1 MARSY
6 GTATL
11 TLTVTEAIT
20 LNSKDEGQT
29 HTHTVASVSDIYR
42 RTETIPTSK
51 TSIVGFGAA
60 AGLGTFAEGDV
71 KYIRLTNLD
80 NTNHVTAIFTNENS
94 DEFAV
99 KIDKGQSFILCP
111 DLATGVVN
119 CVEASIGSLSFTDA
133 TCDYNND
140 PTITCD
146 ANANIRPGLA
156 VSGTGIPAGSFVKSV
171 NTLGAV
177 TSFELGDGEGGSDVS
192 TTGGSVTNGT
202 LTFTPGLSDLTGIS
216 LTADTAACDVEVYVA
231 LT

>member
-20 LNSKDEGQT
+20 LNSKDYGQT
-29 HTHTVASVSDIYR
+29 HTHTISSISDIYR
-42 RTETIPTSK
+42 RTESIGTSK
-51 TSIVGFGAA
+51 TSIVSFGASS
-60 AGLGTFAEGDV
+60 GLGTFDV
-71 KYIRLTNLD
+71 KYIRLSNLD
-80 NTNHVTAIFTNENS
+80 NTNHITAIFTNENS
-94 DEFAV
+94 DEFAI
-99 KIDKGQSFILCP
+99 KIDKGQSFIFCP
-111 DLATGVVN
+111 DLSSGVVN
-119 CVEASIGSLSFTDA
+119 TLDASIGSISFTDA

-146 ANANIRPGLA
+146 ASASIRPGLA

-177 TSFELGDGEGGSDVS
+177 TSFELGDGEGGTDVS
-192 TTGGSVTNGT
+192 TTGGAVTNGT
-202 LTFTPGLSDLTGIS
+202 LTFTPGLADLTGIS
-216 LTADTAACDVEVYVA
+216 LMADTAACDVEVYIA

>member
-29 HTHTVASVSDIYR
+29 HSHTIASVSDIYR
-42 RTETIPTSK
+42 RTETIGTSR
-51 TSIVGFGAA
+51 TSIVSFGTSV
-60 AGLGTFAEGDV
+60 GLGTFAEGDV

-99 KIDKGQSFILCP
+99 KIDKGQSFIYCP
-111 DLATGVVN
+111 DLASGVVD
-119 CVEASIGSLSFTDA
+119 CHDASIGSLGFTDA

-140 PTITCD
+140 PTIACD
-146 ANANIRPGLA
+146 ASANIRPGLA

-202 LTFTPGLSDLTGIS
+202 LTFTPGLSDLTGIA
-216 LTADTAACDVEVYVA
+216 LMADTASCDVEVYMA

>member
-1 MARSY
+1 MARAY

-11 TLTVTEAIT
+11 TLTVSEAIT

-29 HTHTVASVSDIYR
+29 HTHTIASVSDIYR
-42 RTETIPTSK
+42 RTTSIPTAN
-51 TSIVGFGAA
+51 TSLVGFGASS
-60 AGLGTFAEGDV
+60 GLGTFAEGDV

-80 NTNHVTAIFTNENS
+80 NTNHVIATFTNENS

-99 KIDKGQSFILCP
+99 KIDKGQSFVVCP
-111 DLATGVVN
+111 DTSSGVAN
-119 CVEASIGSLSFTDA
+119 IMEASMATLSFTDA

-140 PTITCD
+140 PTIGCD

-156 VSGTGIPAGSFVKSV
+156 VSGTGIPASSFVKSV

-177 TSFELGDGEGGSDVS
+177 TSFELGDAEAGSDVS
-192 TTGGSVTNGT
+192 TTTGAVTNGT
-202 LTFTPGLSDLTGIS
+202 LTFSPGLADLTGIS
-216 LTADTAACDVEVYVA
+216 VKADTAACDVEVYIA

>member
-1 MARSY
+1 MARAY

-11 TLTVTEAIT
+11 TLTVSEAIT

-29 HTHTVASVSDIYR
+29 HTHTIASVSDIYR
-42 RTETIPTSK
+42 RTATIPTTD
-51 TSIVGFGAA
+51 TSLVGFGAA
-60 AGLGTFAEGDV
+60 SGLGTFAEGDV
-71 KYIRLTNLD
+71 KYLRLTNLD
-80 NTNHVTAIFTNENS
+80 NTNHVTATFTNENS

-99 KIDKGQSFILCP
+99 KIDKGQSFIVCP
-111 DLATGVVN
+111 DVSGGVAN
-119 CVEASIGSLSFTDA
+119 IMEASMATLSFTDA

-156 VSGTGIPAGSFVKSV
+156 VSGTGIPAGSFVKSI

-177 TSFELGDGEGGSDVS
+177 TSFELGDGEGGTDVDT
-192 TTGGSVTNGT
+192 TTGAVTNGT
-202 LTFTPGLSDLTGIS
+202 LTFSPGLADLTGIS
-216 LTADTAACDVEVYVA
+216 IQADTAACDVEVYIA